1 MNTRISLVLA
11 LAFTLA
17 LQSTLA
23 QQATPSPTPS
33 PQTTTPQPTPPLAVP
48 SPSQVDASGEQ
59 DDDVVRITTNL
70 VQIDAVVTDRDGRQ
84 VTDLRPED
92 FEILEN
98 DRPQP
103 ITNFS
108 YVALTPGAQAV
119 ASPTRGRDDA
129 GRSAPPV
136 PPVRLRPEQVRRTY
150 ALVVDDLGLSFASV
164 FFVRQ
169 AIKRF
174 IDEQVQPG
182 DLVAILRT
190 GGGAGALQQFT
201 ADRRQLHAAIE
212 RVRWNPRGRGEVNT
226 FRLLTGAPHTAENSG
241 LGRGNQISEE
251 ANRRRDETTGER
263 DEQVD
268 EFREEIFSV
277 GTLGALNF
285 VVRGMR
291 ELPGRKAVVL
301 FSDGFRMREAR
312 VREAV
317 RRLTDVATRASVV
330 FYTIDPRGLQ
340 VPEMLTAADN
350 TFDLS
355 SQQIDS
361 MLNARSRAFF
371 ESQDGPVFLAQQT
384 GGLAVYNAN
393 DIERGLRR
401 VLADQAGYYLIGYR
415 PDNATFNPT
424 RRFNEVQIRLK
435 RPGLR
440 VRTRAGFYGVTDREA
455 RPAPRTRSEQ
465 LAAALYSPFT
475 SGDVR
480 LRLTSIFG
488 NDAQTGSFVRS
499 VMHLDARDLTFVSE
513 ADGWHRTVVDVVA
526 ITFGDNGRISDQ
538 VNRTETIRVRGAG
551 YTAALQ
557 NGLVYPLSVPV
568 RQPGAYQLRVAVRD
582 SATARTGSANQ
593 FVEVPDL
600 RRNHLTL
607 SGLIALGTNRPPQTS
622 APSPSAAPSPSPQ
635 TTGGAVETPDVQ
647 ASPAVRRFHTGMF
660 LDYGYEIYNAR
671 LDRAAR
677 RPQLVTQARLFRDGQ
692 QVFAGQ
698 PQPFDTGAQTD
709 MERLRA
715 AGRILLGRELT
726 PGEYIL
732 QVIVTDAL
740 ISNERR
746 RAATAWIDFEII
758 E

>member
-1 MNTRISLVLA
+1 MRIRISLALA

-17 LQSTLA
+17 FQSTLA
-23 QQATPSPTPS
+23 QQATPSPAPS
-33 PQTTTPQPTPPLAVP
+33 PQTTTPQPTPPRGE
-48 SPSQVDASGEQ
+48 ASGEQ

-98 DRPQP
+98 GRPQT

-108 YVALTPGAQAV
+108 YVALTPGAQPT
-119 ASPTRGRDDA
+119 ASPTRRNDA
-129 GRSAPPV
+129 DRNAPPV
-136 PPVRLRPEQVRRTY
+136 PPARLRPEQVRRTI
-150 ALVVDDLGLSFASV
+150 ALVVDDLGLSFASL
-164 FFVRQ
+164 FFTKE

-190 GGGAGALQQFT
+190 GGGVGALQQFT

-212 RVRWNPRGRGEVNT
+212 RVRWNPRGRGEINT
-226 FRLLTGAPHTAENSG
+226 FALLAGAPHTAENSG
-241 LGRGNQISEE
+241 LGEGTTISEE
-251 ANRRRDETTGER
+251 ANRRRDEATGDSNER
-263 DEQVD
+263 VD
-268 EFREEIFSV
+268 EFREEIFTE

-301 FSDGFRMREAR
+301 FSDGFAMREAS
-312 VREAV
+312 VREAA
-317 RRLTDVATRASVV
+317 RRLTDLATRASVV

-340 VPEMLTAADN
+340 EPSMLTAADN

-355 SQQIDS
+355 WRQIDS
-361 MLNARSRAFF
+361 MLNVRSRAFF

-384 GGLAVYNAN
+384 GGFAVYNQN
-393 DIERGLRR
+393 DIERGVRR
-401 VLADQAGYYLIGYR
+401 VLNDQAGYYLIGYR
-415 PDNATFNPT
+415 PDDATFNPT

-465 LAAALYSPFT
+465 LSAALQSPFT

-499 VMHLDARDLTFVSE
+499 IMHLDARDLTFVSE

-526 ITFGDNGRISDQ
+526 ITFDDNGRISDQ
-538 VNRTETIRVRGAG
+538 VNRTEMIRVRGAG

-600 RRNHLTL
+600 RRDRLTL
-607 SGLIALGTNRPPQTS
+607 SGLVALGTNRPPQTPAS
-622 APSPSAAPSPSPQ
+622 SLAPTASPQ
-635 TTGGAVETPDVQ
+635 TTGGAVETTNIQ

-671 LDRAAR
+671 LDRASR
-677 RPQLVTQARLFRDGQ
+677 RPQLTTQVRLFRDGQ
-692 QVFAGQ
+692 QIFAGQ
-698 PQPFDTGAQTD
+698 PLPFDAGAQTD
-709 MERLRA
+709 LRRLS
-715 AGRILLGRELT
+715 AGGRLVLGTELT
-726 PGEYIL
+726 PGEYVL

-740 ISNERR
+740 VSNARQ
-746 RAATAWIDFEII
+746 RAATAWVDFEIVR
-758 E
+758 